1 MTDGLNLIT
10 NIRIDQLLF
19 YLRFYKSRS
28 IAIKEIEKGA
38 CKING
43 NVIRK
48 KNKLIYLNDI
58 IEIKKKSGFKKIKIN
73 LLPLKRG
80 PYKEAIQH
88 YNDLTPY
95 QKIKD
100 NILTNKISIGKRPT
114 KSERRK
120 LDRYIGRN

>member
-1 MTDGLNLIT
+1 MTDDLNINT

-38 CKING
+38 CKVNKNTIK
-43 NVIRK
+43 K
-48 KNKLIYLNDI
+48 KNKLVYLNDI
-58 IEIKKKSGFKKIKIN
+58 IEIKKKFSFKIIKIN
-73 LLPLKRG
+73 SLPLKRG
-80 PYKEAIQH
+80 PYKEAIQY
-88 YNDLTPY
+88 YNDITPY
-95 QKIKD
+95 QKIKK
-100 NILTNKISIGKRPT
+100 NTLTNKISIGKRPT

>member
-58 IEIKKKSGFKKIKIN
+58 IEIKKNLVSKK
-73 LLPLKRG
+73 
-80 PYKEAIQH
+80 
-88 YNDLTPY
+88 
-95 QKIKD
+95 
-100 NILTNKISIGKRPT
+100 
-114 KSERRK
+114 
-120 LDRYIGRN
+120 